1 MGVSDLV
8 EPVLF
13 AALGILFFFSF
24 WNGFTDAANAIATV
38 VATRVL
44 TPVRAV
50 TLSAAGNFV
59 GMFMFPTAVA
69 VTMGEGIISS
79 KLVTAE
85 VLIAALIGGL
95 AWDGL
100 TYWWGIPC
108 SESHVLVGSLIGV
121 GIAASGINAVNLSSV
136 IDKVVIPMV
145 TSPVIAFIFAFFITA
160 GVMRLSVNLHP
171 VKVNRYF
178 RHIQIVSSFF
188 FSVTHGTNDAQK
200 VMGVITAMLV
210 TYGYLSSFHV
220 PLWVAAVCHIT
231 ISLGT
236 LFGGWRI
243 VHTMAHKITRLRPY
257 QGACAE
263 SAAALVLA
271 ATAVGG
277 LPVSTTHAITGSIMG
292 VGATRRFS
300 AVRWGM
306 ARNIVLT
313 WVLTI
318 PLSAIFSYIVCM
330 AFITFGVIVVH

>member
-1 MGVSDLV
+1 
-8 EPVLF
+8 
-13 AALGILFFFSF
+13 
-24 WNGFTDAANAIATV
+24 
-38 VATRVL
+38 
-44 TPVRAV
+44 
-50 TLSAAGNFV
+50 
-59 GMFMFPTAVA
+59 
-69 VTMGEGIISS
+69 
-79 KLVTAE
+79 
-85 VLIAALIGGL
+85 
-95 AWDGL
+95 
-100 TYWWGIPC
+100 
-108 SESHVLVGSLIGV
+108 LIGV
-121 GIAASGINAVNLSSV
+121 GIAASGISAVNLSSV
-136 IDKVVIPMV
+136 INKVAIPMV

-160 GVMRLSVNLHP
+160 GVMRLSINLHP

-178 RHIQIVSSFF
+178 SHIQLVSSFF

-220 PLWVAAVCHIT
+220 PIWVAAACHIT

-243 VHTMAHKITRLRPY
+243 VHTMAHKITKLRPY

-306 ARNIVLT
+306 ARSIVLT

-318 PLSAIFSYIVCM
+318 PLSATFSYIVCM
-330 AFITFGVIVVH
+330 AFITFGVIAVH

>member
-1 MGVSDLV
+1 LV

>member
-1 MGVSDLV
+1 MVVSDLV